1 MPVQDM
7 GPAWNEFEAW
17 KLDGDV
23 EPTDGRYALHAGRLV
38 SRFMIENEIWSTNQW
53 TGYKLPVEWEVDG
66 EVTKVAKS
74 YWEKEELDSEGGVEA

>member
-1 MPVQDM
+1 
-7 GPAWNEFEAW
+7 
-17 KLDGDV
+17 
-23 EPTDGRYALHAGRLV
+23 
-38 SRFMIENEIWSTNQW
+38 MIENEIWSTNQW